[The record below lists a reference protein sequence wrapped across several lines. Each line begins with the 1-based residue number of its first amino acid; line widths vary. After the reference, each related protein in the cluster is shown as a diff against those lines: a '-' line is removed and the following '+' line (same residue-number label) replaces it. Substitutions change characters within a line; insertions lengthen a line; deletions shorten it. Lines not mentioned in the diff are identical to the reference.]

1 MEDFIHFCHISYQI
15 EKNNALLELKHLYL
29 RKQTRPGKARKG
41 QERPEKAR
49 KGQKKPKKAEKGQKK
64 ARKRPEKARK
74 GQKRRSDRSD
84 TVRHG
89 QTRSDTVRKFSFQ
102 DILTVLTTKPL
113 LGTARFALVQ
123 KVNF

>member
-49 KGQKKPKKAEKGQKK
+49 KGQKRPEKARKRPEKGQKK
-64 ARKRPEKARK
+64 ARKGQKRPEKTVR
-74 GQKRRSDRSD
+74 Q
-84 TVRHG
+84 VRHG
-89 QTRSDTVRKFSFQ
+89 QTRSDTVRH
-102 DILTVLTTKPL
+102 
-113 LGTARFALVQ
+113 GQ
-123 KVNF
+123 KI